1 MRGLFRGDAA
11 ADEAAPPPATG
22 GWGGMP
28 GTLKLGLLGLTVLG
42 IVGVMVLPDL
52 SGTPPTA
59 KLQNQDPLPP
69 SPIHDYTPLS
79 PQAGVEQAAANNG
92 DMGRSP
98 PPRRRRRAVQD
109 GAPLALYAGPAEA
122 ASASPPPAPSQAT
135 PAAASPGAAP
145 GTPTVAMPGEGAIH
159 AVFLTHRS
167 YVIRAGSSLPCTPV
181 EANDSSRTGIV
192 TCRTPKWVRS
202 DDERRGLLP
211 PHTIIVGQIKE
222 GMDRFQK
229 RLGVIYTKIEAP
241 WFTVTFPGIGADAM
255 GRAGEDADIQ
265 TFFWD
270 RAGAVALY
278 ALMDTAIGAGQAAGS
293 AALSRAVT
301 GSNGTVLNFG
311 SLGGQAQG
319 LASQELQGSINRPPV
334 ATRDQALPVTVQVG
348 QDIDLYDA
356 CTRAMQVNPLACPLQ

>member
-1 MRGLFRGDAA
+1 MPWACNARIVSSTRPVSAA
-11 ADEAAPPPATG
+11 
-22 GWGGMP
+22 
-28 GTLKLGLLGLTVLG
+28 
-42 IVGVMVLPDL
+42 
-52 SGTPPTA
+52 
-59 KLQNQDPLPP
+59 
-69 SPIHDYTPLS
+69 
-79 PQAGVEQAAANNG
+79 
-92 DMGRSP
+92 
-98 PPRRRRRAVQD
+98 
-109 GAPLALYAGPAEA
+109 
-122 ASASPPPAPSQAT
+122 
-135 PAAASPGAAP
+135 
-145 GTPTVAMPGEGAIH
+145 GTPTVAMPGGEGAVH

-167 YVIRAGSSLPCTPV
+167 YTIRAGSSLPCTPV
-181 EANDSSRTGIV
+181 EANDSSRTGYV

-202 DDERRGLLP
+202 DDARRGLLP
-211 PHTIIVGQIKE
+211 PHTVIVGQIKE
-222 GMDRFQK
+222 GMDRFQR
-229 RLGVIYTKIEAP
+229 RLGVVYTKIEAP

-278 ALMDTAIGAGQAAGS
+278 ALMDTAIGAGQAAGT
-293 AALSRAVT
+293 AALSRGVT

-356 CTRAMQVNPLACPLQ
+356 CTRAMQVDPLACPLQ